1 MRIAHNTTIKD
12 LNASEA
18 HILVHGPPERFKSGY
33 EVFEQSVLELV
44 GRGWLDVRESPET
57 LKSQSGIRFIRGKRD
72 DVPKDWPLFAT
83 FRLFNEGFSGDWA
96 PEDGLPVFMVWR
108 ALDDRYDGPDG
119 YVDMEVLPS
128 LRARGLYE
136 RSGSGIISMLML
148 GGWRRTRAGD
158 RLRGELQNLLSEA
171 QENFAIWVS
180 KEPGK
185 ALDFFESS
193 GVTLLLL
200 PSLYDEVARLP
211 SVRADETRPTPGE
224 LDPEVFRLLSA
235 VFGVLD
241 GSGRPHSDDWGG
253 GYTGLGGLV
262 GIGSGGDGGGDVGGG
277 P

>member
-1 MRIAHNTTIKD
+1 MRTAHNTTIKD

-18 HILVHGPPERFKSGY
+18 HILVHGLPGRFKGGY

-44 GRGWLDVRESPET
+44 GRGWLGVRESLGT
-57 LKSQSGIRFIRGKRD
+57 LKSQSGIRFIHGKRD

-96 PEDGLPVFMVWR
+96 TEDGLPVFMLWR
-108 ALDDRYDGPDG
+108 ALDDRYGGPNG
-119 YVDMEVLPS
+119 YVDMEVLPP

-136 RSGSGIISMLML
+136 RSGSGIISMLMR

-171 QENFAIWVS
+171 RESFTIWVS

-193 GVTLLLL
+193 GATLLLL
-200 PSLYDEVARLP
+200 PSLYDEIARRPP
-211 SVRADETRPTPGE
+211 S
-224 LDPEVFRLLSA
+224 SCK
-235 VFGVLD
+235 
-241 GSGRPHSDDWGG
+241 
-253 GYTGLGGLV
+253 
-262 GIGSGGDGGGDVGGG
+262 
-277 P
+277 